1 MANEKNKINALA
13 TGDKDPTVELEALT
27 TPQDR
32 RADGELES
40 DANTHDALR
49 GANLTLQSVSD
60 SRLQYDIEQLRAK
73 WLGLEAEIKAREVQT
88 GALNRE
94 LNGLQEKVVSK
105 ERLIRKR
112 DAKINLLKSEIRQR
126 DEQYRTLSSQFGD
139 MQQTLVEVAPLPVT
153 DTTTNDIEN
162 HDHASNELLQKLT
175 RSETYADSMRQ
186 QLQDMITAASE
197 LESERNHLSQSLQTT
212 KIKNHDLARLL
223 DSKNLA
229 AEELTGK
236 MSSLETQHAEEM
248 RVLRFELG
256 EAQDTVVNT
265 ESLNAQLASDLI
277 DTSNFKEELERM
289 LCNAGEH
296 AKSEIGTLKRQLHK
310 LSRTVDSQEQKL
322 STKSAAISVLL
333 TELASKPE
341 QIDSCSEIENV
352 IHDMDNCM
360 SERFDVN
367 ANKGFAARD
376 EDAGRPALQR
386 ITRVL
391 TGNID
396 GQVLRFPL
404 FKDRLTIGRTED
416 NDIQLNAAFIS
427 RRHAVI
433 ETESDTTRVIDWGS
447 KNGVYVNGDRVK
459 EHFLSNGDIVTIG
472 TVRFRYEERKKRDS

>member
-1 MANEKNKINALA
+1 MANEENKISELA
-13 TGDKDPTVELEALT
+13 PGDEDPTVELEALT
-27 TPQDR
+27 MPEDR
-32 RADGELES
+32 LADGELES
-40 DANTHDALR
+40 DANTHDAPH
-49 GANLTLQSVSD
+49 GANLGLENISD

-94 LNGLQEKVVSK
+94 LNGLQEKVVRK

-112 DAKINLLKSEIRQR
+112 DAKISLLKSEIRQR

-139 MQQTLVEVAPLPVT
+139 MQQTLVEIVPLPVADPTT
-153 DTTTNDIEN
+153 DDVD
-162 HDHASNELLQKLT
+162 DHNRASNELLQKLT

-186 QLQDMITAASE
+186 QLQDMIAAASD
-197 LESERNHLSQSLQTT
+197 LERERDHLSQSLQTT
-212 KIKNHDLARLL
+212 KVRNDDFARLL

-229 AEELTGK
+229 VEELRDK
-236 MSSLETQHAEEM
+236 MSSLDAQHAEEI

-265 ESLNAQLASDLI
+265 ESLSAQLASDLV

-289 LCNAGEH
+289 LCDAGEH
-296 AKSEIGTLKRQLHK
+296 AKAETGTLKRQLRK

-333 TELASKPE
+333 TELARKPE
-341 QIDSCSEIENV
+341 QSDSCDEVGNV
-352 IHDMDNCM
+352 IHDMDSCI
-360 SERFDVN
+360 SERFDLGIN
-367 ANKGFAARD
+367 NGLTARNDGSRQPAAK
-376 EDAGRPALQR
+376 R
-386 ITRVL
+386 ITRFL
-391 TGNID
+391 IGNID
-396 GQVLRFPL
+396 DQVLRFPL

-433 ETESDTTRVIDWGS
+433 ETESDTTRIIDWGS

-472 TVRFRYEERKKRDS
+472 TARFRYEERKKNDS